1 MSRSNEQVALDA
13 YAAWSRA
20 DFDGWLAVLDDDIEF
35 HTSGYFPDFAPL
47 YRGHEGMA
55 RFWEDMRAPWAH
67 FRIELDRYVEGGD
80 RAATAVRFIARGA
93 GSGADVELE
102 FGHALRFRGGR
113 IASLA
118 AFRSFEE
125 ALDDAGL
132 RDLAP

>member
-1 MSRSNEQVALDA
+1 MSQTNEQVLSDA
-13 YAAWSRA
+13 YAAWSR
-20 DFDGWLAVLDDDIEF
+20 DDLGGMLELFDQDAEF
-35 HTSGYFPDFAPL
+35 LTSGYFPDFAPV
-47 YRGHEGMA
+47 YRGHEGLA
-55 RFWEDMRAPWAH
+55 EFWRDMRAPWEH

-125 ALDDAGL
+125 ALEDAGL
-132 RDLAP
+132 RDPAP